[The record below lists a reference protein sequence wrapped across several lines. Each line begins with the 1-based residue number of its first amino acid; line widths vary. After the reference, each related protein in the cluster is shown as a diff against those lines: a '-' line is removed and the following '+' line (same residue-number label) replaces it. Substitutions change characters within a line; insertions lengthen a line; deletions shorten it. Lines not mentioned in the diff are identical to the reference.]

1 MPLSRELLRKVQALL
16 SRACRGLSNGHA
28 AAEEETAAMLS
39 ARWAS
44 NASAS
49 TSMTFASSSSIPS
62 SVRASPSTVASLSR
76 YDQDDHVDPLRRGR
90 EIYSIAGGGIAHGR
104 SFFTRTP
111 LLPAA
116 VAAVAAGSGER
127 NGKKRN
133 GSSSKERRRSS
144 SSSSTSTSSTPK
156 RRILPSEMPRLPP
169 LPRGGQ
175 RQWRTLLEDEVRIKR
190 GFFFPDA
197 FLLLL
202 ALFQTSSSAA
212 HLFPLLPNATRE
224 KIKHPL
230 REEDIPLEIRAIMN
244 RLREAGEFGF
254 ALIFLRKTSK

>member
-1 MPLSRELLRKVQALL
+1 MSTRSGEGEKFTRSPEEELLTGAPSLL
-16 SRACRGLSNGHA
+16 GRRCCRRRWRRWRPA
-28 AAEEETAAMLS
+28 AARETA
-39 ARWAS
+39 
-44 NASAS
+44 
-49 TSMTFASSSSIPS
+49 
-62 SVRASPSTVASLSR
+62 
-76 YDQDDHVDPLRRGR
+76 RR
-90 EIYSIAGGGIAHGR
+90 E
-104 SFFTRTP
+104 T
-111 LLPAA
+111 
-116 VAAVAAGSGER
+116 
-127 NGKKRN
+127 
-133 GSSSKERRRSS
+133 
-144 SSSSTSTSSTPK
+144 
-156 RRILPSEMPRLPP
+156 RILPSEMPRLPP

-175 RQWRTLLEDEVRIKR
+175 RQWRTLLEDEVRRKR